1 MSQPLGFI
9 IRKRLLTVFLTF
21 KALLAGFVL
30 AVSNALL
37 VVQSAFKYAFAA
49 VMGIK
54 KTPEVVMWNG
64 FPSVLSVPAK
74 ANLDFDFWRKPT
86 YILPTLK
93 ALVSNKTKKLLLEK
107 RVEIIPDETLF
118 DWIANGALSRLAV
131 FDGDNITVDLSLITD
146 IEPDSGAYFT
156 GPIITVNKYKHN
168 EVKIAFTNGETYGP
182 QDGAFWSLS
191 KLHVQACASFLLPGS
206 FHGNIHFGLPCVA
219 AASLYT
225 LDKHSPLYQLLAP
238 HLRFTLRINNE
249 ALRVQR
255 AQDRSKPYAPFPLTG
270 EAFVESIASDIKRQ
284 LMEPGFRCPP
294 WSLHNDELPFN
305 QYGKAYYQVVRSFV
319 ERVLIKCSKQEL
331 KDWKLFMHSY
341 IPNFEQKNTVDAVAT
356 IIWQVSFLH
365 SADHYGLDKLMQ
377 AERYM
382 FYKIQLP
389 EPALSGIDK
398 ETSDEQ
404 VIRRAC
410 LTDDRFRSNIFNAT
424 FARGHKHLLWSNSMD
439 NIRYKFKDEA
449 LQGSAK
455 DFQKELLAT
464 QETLIE
470 QDMNICPLSN
480 VFQSIC
486 W

>member
-1 MSQPLGFI
+1 MSQSFGFL
-9 IRKRLLTVFLTF
+9 IRKCLLTSFLSL
-21 KALLAGFVL
+21 KAMLAGIVL
-30 AVSNALL
+30 GLSNVLL
-37 VVQSAFKYAFAA
+37 VLQSAFKYVFCAS
-49 VMGIK
+49 MGIK

-86 YILPTLK
+86 YIVPTLK
-93 ALVSNKTKKLLLEK
+93 ALVNNKTKKLLLEK
-107 RVEIIPDETLF
+107 RVDIIPDETLYH
-118 DWIANGALSRLAV
+118 WIANGALSRLAV
-131 FDGDNITVDLSLITD
+131 FEGDNITVDLSLIRD
-146 IEPDSGAYFT
+146 VKADSGAYFT
-156 GPIITVNKYKHN
+156 GPIITVNKQNHKD
-168 EVKIAFTNGETYGP
+168 VSIAFKNGESYGP
-182 QDGAFWSLS
+182 NDGAFWSLS
-191 KLHVQACASFLLPGS
+191 KLHVQVCASFLLPGN

-225 LDKHSPLYQLLAP
+225 LNKKSPLYQLLAP

-255 AQDRSKPYAPFPLTG
+255 AQDRSKPYAPFPLSG
-270 EAFVESIASDIKRQ
+270 EEFVKSIASDIKTQ

-294 WSLHNDELPFN
+294 WSLKNEDLPFN
-305 QYGKAYYQVVRSFV
+305 QYGQSYYQVIREFV
-319 ERVLIKCSKQEL
+319 EEVLSQCSEQEL
-331 KDWKLFMHSY
+331 KDWKLYMQCY
-341 IPNFEQKNTVDAVAT
+341 IPNFEQQNTVDAVAT

-410 LTDDRFRSNIFNAT
+410 LTDDRFRSNVFNVT
-424 FARGHKHLLWSNSMD
+424 FARGHKHPLWSNSMD
-439 NIRYKFKDEA
+439 NVRYKFSDKA
-449 LQGSAK
+449 LQASASQ
-455 DFQKELLAT
+455 FQKDLLKT
-464 QETLIE
+464 QDELIE
-470 QDMNICPLSN
+470 KNINICPLSN